1 MKILLINRI
10 PLQTPLLLS
19 VCNSLHKHGF
29 EVDLFNF
36 KNGFFFS
43 TEQRKLPWIYNVY
56 RFICHI
62 TFLRKHFNRF
72 FLESIILKLSRHYD
86 IIDFQGLFTHK
97 YIHIIPKLKRQ
108 GNNIIITIWG
118 SDFYRQAGGTWK
130 EMTCCYDNC
139 DIIHIS
145 TEQMKTDFLNV
156 YPQYENKIRLI
167 HFGISQL
174 DLLRDMINEPGKLE
188 DSFLSIPENTVVLT
202 CGYNGRPAQQHDIM
216 IKAILALPL
225 EIRNRL
231 YILFPMTYGTPTGY
245 IEKIE
250 SLLQSQKIRYKIFSQ
265 RLSLKELMTLRI
277 RTDIAINIQKTDAFA
292 ASIQEHIM
300 AGNVLIVGEWLP
312 YQILDEH
319 SIFIKK
325 TSIENL
331 SANIQWAIENY
342 QSLQPQRKENSKKM
356 YELSSW
362 NYVSKKWADIYQEL
376 S

>member
-1 MKILLINRI
+1 MKVLLINKVSH
-10 PLQTPLLLS
+10 QTPLMLS
-19 VCNSLHKHGF
+19 VCNNMMRYNI

-36 KNGFFFS
+36 SSGLFYSAIQKKQSFLG
-43 TEQRKLPWIYNVY
+43 IY
-56 RFICHI
+56 RFAR
-62 TFLRKHFNRF
+62 FSNRIKKIINRYL
-72 FLESIILKLSRHYD
+72 LEKIILHLGKRYD
-86 IIDFQGLFTHK
+86 VIEFQGLFTNR
-97 YIHIIPKLKRQ
+97 YINIIPNIKKLGKQ
-108 GNNIIITIWG
+108 IKITIWG

-139 DIIHIS
+139 DIIQIA
-145 TEQMKTDFLNV
+145 TEQMKKDFIQV
-156 YPQYENKIRLI
+156 YPQFENKIRLI
-167 HFGISQL
+167 HFGLSQL
-174 DLLRDMINEPGKLE
+174 EVLKEMIDSHQPLD
-188 DSFLSIPENTVVLT
+188 DSFLDITKDEIVLT
-202 CGYNGRPAQQHDIM
+202 CGYNGFPAQRHELM

-300 AGNVLIVGEWLP
+300 AGNLLIVGEWLP

-319 SIFIKK
+319 GIFVKK
-325 TSIENL
+325 SSIENL
-331 SANIQWAIENY
+331 SANLQWAIENY
-342 QSLQPQRKENSKKM
+342 QSLQPQRRENSKKM

-362 NYVSKKWADIYQEL
+362 NYVAKKWADIYNEL